1 MMKRTLANTAV
12 ALSLLVAGPI
22 PALAAG
28 QGGATIAAG
37 TLTCHLTNVSNVILF
52 AEENFD
58 CTYRS
63 AGGDKTAYLGQISKL
78 GINLAYKD
86 GQVLKWAVLAPA
98 TYRGPGILEGGYV
111 GVSTEVSVGVGV
123 GGRVLVGGSRHQI
136 TLQPISVSAQSGF
149 GASVTL
155 DSLKLTYEPS

>member
-1 MMKRTLANTAV
+1 MLGRTLAKAAV
-12 ALSLLVAGPI
+12 ALALLAAGPI
-22 PALAAG
+22 PALG

-37 TLTCHLTNVSNVILF
+37 MLTCRMTNVSNVIIF
-52 AEENFD
+52 AEETFD

-63 AGGDKTAYLGQISKL
+63 ASGEKTAYLGEISKL
-78 GINLAYKD
+78 GVNLAYKD

-98 TYRGPGILEGGYV
+98 TFGGPGILEGGYV

-155 DSLKLTYEPS
+155 DSLKLTYEPG